1 MATKKAGKY
10 RLPKNYVFPKE
21 KQVKEMA
28 GMCEGLAVNGE
39 EQFSSRALTD
49 WYVQTFLAANHLKH

>member
-10 RLPKNYVFPKE
+10 RLPKNYAFPKE
-21 KQVKEMA
+21 NQVKAQA
-28 GMCEGLAVNGE
+28 GTCEGLVTNGE

-49 WYVQTFLAANHLKH
+49 WYVKTFLAANNLKQ